1 MKQNKYMRKIKRNLQ
16 KTRKN
21 KLMALLL
28 LGVGIVSA
36 MVDGDAT
43 FLVLAI
49 VFAAGLF
56 FAKQNWIY

>member
-1 MKQNKYMRKIKRNLQ
+1 MKQNKYMRKIKRNLH

-21 KLMALLL
+21 KLIALLL

>member
-1 MKQNKYMRKIKRNLQ
+1 MKQNKYMRKIKRSFH